1 MTDTPAER
9 GAEGTWARLRRRKV
23 VQWGFAYAAAAW
35 VLLQVLEY
43 FSGTF
48 DWPRQ
53 IQQLTT
59 VALLIGLPV
68 ALILACYHGAAAEA
82 YARRILKAANSA
94 GDTLAHAV
102 LLVAATPASSRSV
115 LVASCPRLA
124 GTPISVECTCYRA
137 AIDLAW
143 LMKDSRDTESA
154 NELLELSESFGRFRA
169 ILGMDLGF
177 RTCASTP
184 CAATPL

>member
-1 MTDTPAER
+1 MNDPAPDR
-9 GAEGTWARLRRRKV
+9 DIANVWFAIRRRKV
-23 VQWGFAYAAAAW
+23 VQWGVASAAAAL
-35 VLLQVLEY
+35 VLLQVLDY

-94 GDTLAHAV
+94 GDTLACGA
-102 LLVAATPASSRSV
+102 
-115 LVASCPRLA
+115 ASCGDTCKFEIRSRRL
-124 GTPISVECTCYRA
+124 V
-137 AIDLAW
+137 
-143 LMKDSRDTESA
+143 SA
-154 NELLELSESFGRFRA
+154 TGRNPYIGRVHLLSSCNRPGVVDERLTRYGERKRVT
-169 ILGMDLGF
+169 
-177 RTCASTP
+177 RT
-184 CAATPL
+184 L

>member
-1 MTDTPAER
+1 MNDPAPDR
-9 GAEGTWARLRRRKV
+9 DIANVWFAIRRRKV
-23 VQWGFAYAAAAW
+23 VQWGVASAAAAL
-35 VLLQVLEY
+35 VLLQVLDY

-169 ILGMDLGF
+169 ILGMGLGF

>member
-1 MTDTPAER
+1 VGRCVR
-9 GAEGTWARLRRRKV
+9 GCSV
-23 VQWGFAYAAAAW
+23 
-35 VLLQVLEY
+35 
-43 FSGTF
+43 
-48 DWPRQ
+48 
-53 IQQLTT
+53 
-59 VALLIGLPV
+59 
-68 ALILACYHGAAAEA
+68 GAAASPRLLQWHIRLAEA
-82 YARRILKAANSA
+82 DPAAHNCRTSDRLARCAHPRLLPRRCSGGLRTQDLEGGQLCGGHFGACGAASC
-94 GDTLAHAV
+94 GDTCKFEIRSRR
-102 LLVAATPASSRSV
+102 LVSATGRN
-115 LVASCPRLA
+115 
-124 GTPISVECTCYRA
+124 PISVECTCYRA

>member
-1 MTDTPAER
+1 
-9 GAEGTWARLRRRKV
+9 L
-23 VQWGFAYAAAAW
+23 
-35 VLLQVLEY
+35 VLLQVLDY

-102 LLVAATPASSRSV
+102 LLVAATLQVRDPFSSPRVRDWPEPLYRSSAPA
-115 LVASCPRLA
+115 
-124 GTPISVECTCYRA
+124 I
-137 AIDLAW
+137 
-143 LMKDSRDTESA
+143 
-154 NELLELSESFGRFRA
+154 ELQ
-169 ILGMDLGF
+169 
-177 RTCASTP
+177 STWRG
-184 CAATPL
+184 

>member
-1 MTDTPAER
+1 VTDTPAER
-9 GAEGTWARLRRRKV
+9 GAESTWARLRRRKV

-68 ALILACYHGAAAEA
+68 ALILAWYHGD
-82 YARRILKAANSA
+82 RGQQRITTPEL
-94 GDTLAHAV
+94 GMLTLA
-102 LLVAATPASSRSV
+102 LLLGGAIETHLQYTRMVA
-115 LVASCPRLA
+115 
-124 GTPISVECTCYRA
+124 
-137 AIDLAW
+137 
-143 LMKDSRDTESA
+143 
-154 NELLELSESFGRFRA
+154 
-169 ILGMDLGF
+169 
-177 RTCASTP
+177 
-184 CAATPL
+184 